1 MLLRGECRRSYR
13 GPPAVVPRLGKGML
27 CARSM
32 ETSKRVRKPEP
43 LIKGAR
49 ILLRHPS
56 KQDIVWLTKSTEPP
70 MPIYE
75 YRCKK
80 CDKSFTLTMSIS
92 EHEKKT
98 ARCPECKSTKV
109 VPQYQPFFAKTS
121 RKS

>member
-1 MLLRGECRRSYR
+1 
-13 GPPAVVPRLGKGML
+13 
-27 CARSM
+27 
-32 ETSKRVRKPEP
+32 
-43 LIKGAR
+43 
-49 ILLRHPS
+49 
-56 KQDIVWLTKSTEPP
+56 

-80 CDKSFTLTMSIS
+80 CDKSFALTMSIS

-98 ARCPECKSTKV
+98 TRCPECKSTKV